1 MKSTKKSTKRTEE
14 YRIHLEQSLHYRRRC
29 RASYALFKELQEK
42 NLLTIDEPFKSQIE
56 AVIAPEPKTECEK
69 KYDEKNEIKWNNYFQ
84 QYKQYCDA
92 LTTLSQNGQTVVFP
106 SSSMTYFT
114 DLSSQSFNKIWLF
127 RQRDKF
133 AKKYSLN
140 NNFNNYKQLKI
151 GTYGHQ
157 NINLN
162 KLNLR
167 IFMSNYFFFYSSFD
181 I

>member
-133 AKKYSLN
+133 AKKILSEQQLQQLQTIEDWN
-140 NNFNNYKQLKI
+140 IWTSKYKPKQVKF
-151 GTYGHQ
+151 
-157 NINLN
+157 
-162 KLNLR
+162 K
-167 IFMSNYFFFYSSFD
+167 D
-181 I
+181 IYE